1 MKELILKALQTKFPG
16 VEAKILERMAEK
28 LAKTTTNEE
37 DVQTTVDGVTFQN
50 VLESYGDYRATE
62 SAKTSIS
69 NYEKKYKLKDGK
81 VIDDPDPKPGDPKP
95 GDPKP
100 GDPKPKDPKDDDMP
114 AWAKALV
121 ASVDAVNKRFE
132 AQDAE
137 KAMTMRKSRL
147 AELLKEAPESIRK
160 MYESNFDS
168 MNFKDDAAFDT
179 WMESTKTT
187 VDGIVN
193 DFKAKGAIV
202 RPPMGG
208 GNKPKGEVNPIL
220 KQQVESA
227 KANPSTAAAGPV
239 ILGMPATK

>member
-81 VIDDPDPKPGDPKP
+81 VIEEPADPKPGDPKP

-100 GDPKPKDPKDDDMP
+100 GDNKDPKGDDMP

-137 KAMTMRKSRL
+137 KAMTLRKSRL

-160 MYESNFDS
+160 MYESNFES
-168 MNFKDDAAFDT
+168 MNFKDDAAYDAWLET
-179 WMESTKTT
+179 TKTT
-187 VDGIVN
+187 VEGIVN
-193 DFKAKGAIV
+193 DFKAKGAHV
-202 RPPMGG
+202 HPPMGG
-208 GNKPKGEVNPIL
+208 GNKPAKGEVNPIL
-220 KQQVESA
+220 KQQVEAA
-227 KANPSTAAAGPV
+227 KANPQPAAAGPV
-239 ILGMPATK
+239 ILGMPTAN